1 MIVDLATVKQQ
12 LGVTLDID
20 DALIARKIEAAQNHI
35 ERMLGYKIEEQFGG
49 VDQDD
54 IPPSLV
60 EAVCQLAAHWY
71 ENREATIVGVSA
83 QNLPLG
89 VQDIIR
95 EYRCWSF

>member
-1 MIVDLATVKQQ
+1 MIVDLVTVKQQ

-20 DALIARKIEAAQNHI
+20 DSMIARKIEAAQNHI
-35 ERMLGYKIEEQFGG
+35 ERMLGYKIEEKFGSI
-49 VDQDD
+49 DQDD
-54 IPPSLV
+54 IPPSLM

-95 EYRCWSF
+95 EYRCWTF

>member
-1 MIVDLATVKQQ
+1 MIVDLVTVKQQ

-20 DALIARKIEAAQNHI
+20 DVMITRKIAAAQNHI

-49 VDQDD
+49 LDQDD

-60 EAVCQLAAHWY
+60 EAVSQLAAHWY
-71 ENREATIVGVSA
+71 KNREATLVGVNA
-83 QNLPLG
+83 QMLPLG
-89 VQDIIR
+89 VQDIVR

>member
-20 DALIARKIEAAQNHI
+20 DAMIDRKIEAAQNHI

-49 VDQDD
+49 VDQEH
-54 IPPSLV
+54 IPPSLI

-71 ENREATIVGVSA
+71 ENREATIVGVNA